1 MAVTGKVIALAMVIG
16 LAAPT
21 VVPALAQDRQQTLAD
36 VRQELT
42 VLNVELQRLKT
53 ELNTT
58 GAPSGVTGSS
68 LRERV
73 DAIEGA
79 LARLTNKTE
88 ELEFRLNSVAQ
99 DGANRIGDLSF
110 RLCELEAE
118 CDIMNEGLSKP
129 LGGEE
134 ALSGPA
140 PSGGIP
146 TPFTNEEP
154 SDGSQLAI
162 GEQAELDSAVALL
175 DSGDFGAAVDQ
186 LARLVENYPGSPLT
200 GQAHFLRGE
209 ALAAQGQVAD
219 AARAY
224 LASFSADQS
233 GSTAPDALLRLGT
246 ALGELDQVTEACAT
260 LGEVPNRFPD
270 SNAALEAQNERATLG
285 CQ

>member
-1 MAVTGKVIALAMVIG
+1 MAVTGRGIALALFIG
-16 LAAPT
+16 LAAPGF
-21 VVPALAQDRQQTLAD
+21 AQDRQQTLAD

-42 VLNVELQRLKT
+42 VLNVELRRLKT

-110 RLCELEAE
+110 RLCELESD

-134 ALSGPA
+134 ALSDPA
-140 PSGGIP
+140 TPGVIPS
-146 TPFTNEEP
+146 PFTNGEP

-162 GEQAELDSAVALL
+162 GEQDELDSAVALL
-175 DSGDFGAAVDQ
+175 DSGDFGAAADQ

-233 GSTAPDALLRLGT
+233 GSSAPDALLRLGT
-246 ALGELDQVTEACAT
+246 ALGELGQVNEACAT